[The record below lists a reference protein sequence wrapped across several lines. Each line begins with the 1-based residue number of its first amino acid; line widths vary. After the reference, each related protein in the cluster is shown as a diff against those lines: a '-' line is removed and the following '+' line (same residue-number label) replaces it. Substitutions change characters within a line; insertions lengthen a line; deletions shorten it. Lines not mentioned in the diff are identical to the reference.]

1 MMGIM
6 KYLAIIPAVAAVVA
20 SLYGGL
26 QYVTGLQNTIEQNE
40 KQITSLTMESSS
52 NFKGLD
58 TLISSEVEKLN
69 IRVAG
74 VNDLYKQGREEMLI
88 EMTNFATQI
97 ARIQALAETLRDS
110 QYKLAS
116 EAELNA
122 MEQSYYKLSDSINQM
137 KYDLKEMQ
145 RQLNGGY

>member
-1 MMGIM
+1 MGIM
-6 KYLAIIPAVAAVVA
+6 KYLAIIPAIAAVVA

-74 VNDLYKQGREEMLI
+74 VNDLYKQGREEMLL

-97 ARIQALAETLRDS
+97 ARIQAMAEALRDG

>member
-1 MMGIM
+1 MGIM
-6 KYLAIIPAVAAVVA
+6 KYLAIIPAIAAVVA

-40 KQITSLTMESSS
+40 KQITSLTMESTA

-69 IRVAG
+69 IRVTG
-74 VNDLYKQGREEMLI
+74 VNDLYKQGREEMLL

-97 ARIQALAETLRDS
+97 ARIQALAEALRDG

-122 MEQSYYKLSDSINQM
+122 MEQSYYKLNDSINQM

>member
-1 MMGIM
+1 MGIM
-6 KYLAIIPAVAAVVA
+6 KYLAIIPAIAAVVA

-26 QYVTGLQNTIEQNE
+26 QYVTGLQNTIETNE
-40 KQITSLTMESSS
+40 KHIASMQMSTE
-52 NFKGLD
+52 NDFKSLD
-58 TLISSEVEKLN
+58 TMMNSEIEKLD
-69 IRVAG
+69 IRLNA

-97 ARIQALAETLRDS
+97 ARIQVLAEALRDA

-116 EAELNA
+116 DAELQA

>member
-1 MMGIM
+1 MGII
-6 KYLAIIPAVAAVVA
+6 KYLAIIPAIAAVVA

-26 QYVTGLQNTIEQNE
+26 QYVTGLQNTIETNE
-40 KQITSLTMESSS
+40 KHIASLQMSTGNNYQS
-52 NFKGLD
+52 LD
-58 TLISSEVEKLN
+58 TMMNSEVEKLD
-69 IRVAG
+69 IRLKA
-74 VNDLYKQGREEMLI
+74 VNELYKQGREEMLL

-97 ARIQALAETLRDS
+97 ARIQVLAESLRDG

-116 EAELNA
+116 EAELRA
-122 MEQSYYKLSDSINQM
+122 MEQSYYKLNDSIVQL

>member
-1 MMGIM
+1 MGIM
-6 KYLAIIPAVAAVVA
+6 KYLAIIPAIAAVVA

-40 KQITSLTMESSS
+40 KQITSLTMESTA

-116 EAELNA
+116 DAELNA

>member
-1 MMGIM
+1 MGIM
-6 KYLAIIPAVAAVVA
+6 KYLAIIPAIAAVVA

-26 QYVTGLQNTIEQNE
+26 QYVTGLQNTIETNE
-40 KQITSLTMESSS
+40 KHIASLQMSTENNYQS
-52 NFKGLD
+52 LD
-58 TLISSEVEKLN
+58 TMMNSEVEKLD
-69 IRVAG
+69 IRLKA
-74 VNDLYKQGREEMLI
+74 VNELYKQGREEMLL

-97 ARIQALAETLRDS
+97 ARIQVLAESLRDG

-116 EAELNA
+116 EAELRA
-122 MEQSYYKLSDSINQM
+122 MEQSYYKLNDSIVQL

>member
-1 MMGIM
+1 MGIM

-26 QYVTGLQNTIEQNE
+26 QYVTGLQNTIESNE
-40 KQITSLTMESSS
+40 KHIASMQMSTENNYQS
-52 NFKGLD
+52 LD
-58 TLISSEVEKLN
+58 TMMNSEVEKLD
-69 IRVAG
+69 IRLKA
-74 VNDLYKQGREEMLI
+74 VNELYKQGREEMLL

-97 ARIQALAETLRDS
+97 ARIQVLAESLRDG

-116 EAELNA
+116 EAELRA
-122 MEQSYYKLSDSINQM
+122 MEQSYYKLNDSIVQL

>member
-1 MMGIM
+1 MSIM
-6 KYLAIIPAVAAVVA
+6 KYAAGVPVVAAVIA

-26 QYVTGLQNTIEQNE
+26 SYVNSLQNTIEDNE
-40 KQITSLTMESSS
+40 KTIIELSMGQDNNWQNLNDRIA
-52 NFKGLD
+52 
-58 TLISSEVEKLN
+58 SETEKLN
-69 IRVAG
+69 IRIT
-74 VNDLYKQGREEMLI
+74 NNSEQLKSGREELLI

-97 ARIQALAETLRDS
+97 ARIQILAETLRDA

-116 EAELNA
+116 EAEFQA
-122 MEQSYYKLSDSINQM
+122 MEQSYYKLSDSLNQM

>member
-1 MMGIM
+1 MGIM
-6 KYLAIIPAVAAVVA
+6 KYLAIIPAIAAVVA

-58 TLISSEVEKLN
+58 ILISSEVEKLN

-97 ARIQALAETLRDS
+97 ARIQVLAESLRDA

-116 EAELNA
+116 EAELRA
-122 MEQSYYKLSDSINQM
+122 MEQSYYKLNDSIVQL

>member
-1 MMGIM
+1 MSIM
-6 KYLAIIPAVAAVVA
+6 KYAAGVPVIAAVVA

-26 QYVTGLQNTIEQNE
+26 SYVNSLQNTIETNE
-40 KQITSLTMESSS
+40 KHIASLQMSTKNDFQS
-52 NFKGLD
+52 LD
-58 TLISSEVEKLN
+58 TMMNSEVEKLD
-69 IRVAG
+69 IRLKA
-74 VNDLYKQGREEMLI
+74 VNELYKQGREEMLI

-97 ARIQALAETLRDS
+97 ARIQILAETLRDA

-116 EAELNA
+116 EAEFQA
-122 MEQSYYKLSDSINQM
+122 MEQSYYKLSDSLNQM

>member
-1 MMGIM
+1 MSIM
-6 KYLAIIPAVAAVVA
+6 KYAAGVPVIAAVVA

-26 QYVTGLQNTIEQNE
+26 SYVNSLQNTIETNE
-40 KQITSLTMESSS
+40 KHIASLQMSTKNDFQS
-52 NFKGLD
+52 LD
-58 TLISSEVEKLN
+58 TMMNSEVEKLD
-69 IRVAG
+69 IRLKA
-74 VNDLYKQGREEMLI
+74 VNELYKQGREEMLL

-97 ARIQALAETLRDS
+97 ARIQVLAESLRDG

-116 EAELNA
+116 EAELRA
-122 MEQSYYKLSDSINQM
+122 MEQSYYKLNDSIVQL

>member
-1 MMGIM
+1 MGIM
-6 KYLAIIPAVAAVVA
+6 KYLAIIPAIAAVVA

-74 VNDLYKQGREEMLI
+74 VNDLYKQGREEMLL

>member
-1 MMGIM
+1 MGIM
-6 KYLAIIPAVAAVVA
+6 KYLAIIPAIAAVVA

-26 QYVTGLQNTIEQNE
+26 QYVTGLQNTIETNE
-40 KQITSLTMESSS
+40 KHIASLQMSTENNYQS
-52 NFKGLD
+52 LD
-58 TLISSEVEKLN
+58 TMMNSEVEKLD
-69 IRVAG
+69 IRLKA

-97 ARIQALAETLRDS
+97 ARIQVLAESLRDG

-116 EAELNA
+116 EAELRA
-122 MEQSYYKLSDSINQM
+122 MEQSYYKLNDSINQM

>member
-1 MMGIM
+1 MGLL

-40 KQITSLTMESSS
+40 KQITSLTMESTA

-97 ARIQALAETLRDS
+97 ARIQALAEALRDG

>member
-1 MMGIM
+1 MGIM
-6 KYLAIIPAVAAVVA
+6 KYLAIIPAIAAVVA

-58 TLISSEVEKLN
+58 ILISSEVEKLN

>member
-1 MMGIM
+1 MGIM
-6 KYLAIIPAVAAVVA
+6 KYLAIIPAIAAVVA

-110 QYKLAS
+110 QYKLES

>member
-1 MMGIM
+1 M
-6 KYLAIIPAVAAVVA
+6 
-20 SLYGGL
+20 
-26 QYVTGLQNTIEQNE
+26 QNTIEQNE

>member
-1 MMGIM
+1 MGIM
-6 KYLAIIPAVAAVVA
+6 KYLAIIPAIAAVVA

-40 KQITSLTMESSS
+40 KQITSLTMESTA

-58 TLISSEVEKLN
+58 TLISSEVEKLS

-97 ARIQALAETLRDS
+97 ARIQALAEALRDG

-116 EAELNA
+116 EAELSA